1 MIITENKSKQV
12 VRSHDFDEV
21 NCTIDAE
28 DMRYVA
34 SLLRNNYSNT
44 RLAVVREV
52 SANALD
58 ANLEAGSD
66 RPIEIKLP
74 TTMNPTF
81 SVRDFGGGLSQ
92 DEVFHLYSK
101 YGKSTKRTSNNYIGA
116 FGIGK
121 FAPLSYGENFTCV
134 SYNGGKKTSY
144 NIFVDE
150 SDDTK
155 IVKLHEESSSEP
167 SGLSIEVAIADDD
180 KDEFREVVQKFFQF
194 FSDDEMPKFLGVED
208 DFITK
213 REKVLESKGDLWF
226 VLEEGRRD
234 YYSRNES
241 HVIMGRVAYPLDRD
255 AIKVENFVD
264 NSDTTNQTLLNQLL
278 SMEGFYLRVPLGS
291 VKLHHSR
298 ESLEYNKATQKKIV
312 SSLLV
317 AVKEIQEIA
326 KEKLADS
333 PDLWEAKRNYAKIVN
348 AMPYTMRN
356 IFDNAFEWNDI
367 KITSPH
373 FDRNYQLQDDL
384 IITHSWRE
392 NDSDARN
399 GFKVRSQ
406 KTNRAICQDNY
417 LFLLQD
423 LESSHGNNLR
433 VRTLMNEDDSLEGVY
448 IIHAKS
454 NSAQSELD
462 NEWELGKVD
471 KKHIRYTSNVDKEK
485 PNRSGVRKANGSRA
499 NIPLFHMRDDKGYA
513 HRNADYW
520 EDVKENLDDIDVTES
535 DKAIDGKFVYI
546 PIKNYKP
553 SGSLGWDL
561 DNVYRKVAQIN
572 NQLDQSDE
580 DSKLTLFGV
589 RAGDVKKLDKE
600 TWVNFEDYYSTIGK
614 KLLKKNMKE
623 AKKVHSYNATK
634 GIIYSNGKLC
644 ELRSSLGSLFEN
656 KNFKIDSDHKV
667 GKAKDLWNLSMG
679 DVSNTLLGFYNEI
692 KTSDEGWITETF
704 GEPMNEEEY
713 ADAILDVD
721 AEYPLLT
728 NIGSQI
734 GTWTPLDEDNFNNNI
749 NEYISMCDR
758 VGGE

>member
-1 MIITENKSKQV
+1 MIIAQEKSKQV
-12 VRSHDFDEV
+12 VRSHDFEEV
-21 NCTIDAE
+21 SCTIDAE

-52 SANALD
+52 ACNAID
-58 ANLEAGSD
+58 ANVEAGVA
-66 RPIEIKLP
+66 RPIEVKLP

-92 DEVFHLYSK
+92 EEVFSLYSK
-101 YGKSTKRTSNNYIGA
+101 YGKSTKRDSNNYIGS
-116 FGIGK
+116 FGIGR
-121 FAPLSYGENFTCV
+121 FSPLAYGDNFTCV

-155 IVKLHEESSSEP
+155 IVKLHEEPSSEP
-167 SGLSIEVAIADDD
+167 SGLSIEVAVSDNDR
-180 KDEFREVVQKFFQF
+180 DEFREVVQKFFQF
-194 FSDDEMPKFLGVED
+194 FSDDEMPKFIGVED

-213 REKVLESKGDLWF
+213 REKILESKNGEWF
-226 VLEEGRRD
+226 VLQEGRRD

-241 HVIMGRVAYPLDRD
+241 HVIMGRVSYPLDRN
-255 AIKVENFVD
+255 AINVDNFVD
-264 NSDTTNQTLLNQLL
+264 DSDLSTKNILNQLL

-298 ESLEYNKATQKKIV
+298 EALEYNKSTQKKII
-312 SSLLV
+312 SILLV

-348 AMPYTMRN
+348 ALPYDLRN
-356 IFDNAFEWNDI
+356 IFDNAFEWNGI
-367 KITSPH
+367 KITSSH
-373 FDRNYQLQDDL
+373 FDRNYQLFEDL
-384 IITHSWRE
+384 IITHSWKE
-392 NDSDARN
+392 SDSDARN

-406 KTNRAICQDNY
+406 KVNRAMCQDNY

-448 IIHAKS
+448 IIHAKN

-462 NEWELGKVD
+462 NEWQLGYVD

-499 NIPLFHMRDDKGYA
+499 NIPLFMLTQDKGLHA
-513 HRNADYW
+513 TRNADYW
-520 EDVKENLDDIDVTES
+520 EDVENLDDITES
-535 DKAIDGKFVYI
+535 DNSIDGKFLYI

-553 SGSLGWDL
+553 SGAKEWDL
-561 DNVYRKVAQIN
+561 DNVYNKTRQIN
-572 NQLDQSDE
+572 QFLSKE
-580 DSKLTLFGV
+580 DKKITLFGV
-589 RAGDVKKLDKE
+589 RAGDVKNLDKE
-600 TWVNFEDYYSTIGK
+600 TWVNFEEFYVDFGK
-614 KLLKKNMKE
+614 KLLKKNMDKANDVHAYQKIKE
-623 AKKVHSYNATK
+623 
-634 GIIYSNGKLC
+634 IIYKDSEMNKFA
-644 ELRSSLGSLFEN
+644 RSLGSLFQN
-656 KNFKIDSDHKV
+656 RHFNMDSDHKV
-667 GKAKDLWNLSMG
+667 AQAKELWMIGSGDVDNQILCLHYEINKDDPKWLEENLSEVISTESFKDLI
-679 DVSNTLLGFYNEI
+679 NEI
-692 KTSDEGWITETF
+692 
-704 GEPMNEEEY
+704 NEK
-713 ADAILDVD
+713 
-721 AEYPLLT
+721 YPLLK
-728 NIGSQI
+728 NIGEQI
-734 GTWTPLDEDNFNNNI
+734 GTWTDLNEDNFNENI
-749 NEYISMCDR
+749 KQYISMCDR

>member
-12 VRSHDFDEV
+12 VRSHDFEEV
-21 NCTIDAE
+21 NCTIDTE

-58 ANLEAGSD
+58 ANLEAGSN

-121 FAPLSYGENFTCV
+121 FAPLSYGDNFTCV

-155 IVKLHEESSSEP
+155 IVKLHEEPSSEP
-167 SGLSIEVAIADDD
+167 SGLSIEVAVADNDR
-180 KDEFREVVQKFFQF
+180 DEFREVVQKFFQF
-194 FSDDEMPKFLGVED
+194 FSDEDMPKFIGVED

-213 REKVLESKGDLWF
+213 REKILESKNGEWF
-226 VLEEGRRD
+226 VLQEGRRD

-241 HVIMGRVAYPLDRD
+241 HVIMGRVSYPLDSH
-255 AIKVENFVD
+255 AINVDNFVD
-264 NSDTTNQTLLNQLL
+264 DSDLSTKNILNQLL
-278 SMEGFYLRVPLGS
+278 SMEGFYLHVPLGS

-298 ESLEYNKATQKKIV
+298 EALEYNKSTQKKIV

-348 AMPYTMRN
+348 ALPYGLRN
-356 IFDNAFEWNDI
+356 IFDNAFEWNGI
-367 KITSPH
+367 KITSSH
-373 FDRNYQLQDDL
+373 FDRNYQLLDDL
-384 IITHSWRE
+384 IITHSWKE
-392 NDSDARN
+392 SDSDARN

-406 KTNRAICQDNY
+406 KVNRAMCQDNY

-448 IIHAKS
+448 IIHAKTH
-454 NSAQSELD
+454 SAQSELD
-462 NEWELGKVD
+462 NEWQLGYVD

-499 NIPLFHMRDDKGYA
+499 NIPLFMLTQDKGLYA
-513 HRNADYW
+513 TRNADYW
-520 EDVKENLDDIDVTES
+520 EDVKENLDDITES
-535 DKAIDGKFVYI
+535 DKSIDGKFLYI

-553 SGSLGWDL
+553 SGAKEWDL
-561 DNVYRKVAQIN
+561 DNVYNKTKQIN
-572 NQLDQSDE
+572 QFLSKE
-580 DSKLTLFGV
+580 DKKITLFGV

-600 TWVNFEDYYSTIGK
+600 TWVNFEEFYVDFGK
-614 KLLKKNMKE
+614 KLLKKNMDKANDVHAYQKIKE
-623 AKKVHSYNATK
+623 
-634 GIIYSNGKLC
+634 IIYKDSDMNQFA
-644 ELRSSLGSLFEN
+644 RSLGSLFQN
-656 KNFKIDSDHKV
+656 RDFNMDSNHKV
-667 GKAKDLWNLSMG
+667 AQAKELWMIGMG
-679 DVSNTLLGFYNEI
+679 DVDNQILCLHYEINKDDPKWLEENLNEVISTESFKDLINEI
-692 KTSDEGWITETF
+692 
-704 GEPMNEEEY
+704 NEK
-713 ADAILDVD
+713 
-721 AEYPLLT
+721 YPLLK
-728 NIGSQI
+728 NIGEQI
-734 GTWTPLDEDNFNNNI
+734 GTWTDLNEDNFNENI
-749 NEYISMCDR
+749 KQYISMCDR

>member
-12 VRSHDFDEV
+12 VRSHDFEEV

-58 ANLEAGSD
+58 ANLEAGST

-121 FAPLSYGENFTCV
+121 FAPLSYGDNFTCV

-155 IVKLHEESSSEP
+155 IVKLHEEPSSEP
-167 SGLSIEVAIADDD
+167 SGLSIEVAVSDNDR
-180 KDEFREVVQKFFQF
+180 DEFREVVQKFFQF
-194 FSDDEMPKFLGVED
+194 FSDDEMPKFIGVED

-213 REKVLESKGDLWF
+213 REKILESKNGEWF
-226 VLEEGRRD
+226 VLKEGRRD

-241 HVIMGRVAYPLDRD
+241 HVIMGRVSYPLDSH
-255 AIKVENFVD
+255 AINVDNFVD
-264 NSDTTNQTLLNQLL
+264 DSDLSTKNILNQLL

-298 ESLEYNKATQKKIV
+298 EALEYNKSTQKKIV

-333 PDLWEAKRNYAKIVN
+333 PDLWEAKRNYALIVN
-348 AMPYTMRN
+348 ALPYGLRN
-356 IFDNAFEWNDI
+356 IFDNAFEWNGI
-367 KITSPH
+367 KITSSH
-373 FDRNYQLQDDL
+373 FDRNYQLLDDL
-384 IITHSWRE
+384 IITHSWKE
-392 NDSDARN
+392 SDSDARN

-406 KTNRAICQDNY
+406 KVNRAMCQDNY

-433 VRTLMNEDDSLEGVY
+433 VRTLMNEDDSLQGVY
-448 IIHAKS
+448 IIHAKTH
-454 NSAQSELD
+454 SAQSELD
-462 NEWELGKVD
+462 NEWQLGYVD

-499 NIPLFHMRDDKGYA
+499 NIPLFMLTQDKGLYA
-513 HRNADYW
+513 TRNADYW
-520 EDVKENLDDIDVTES
+520 EDVKENLDDITES
-535 DKAIDGKFVYI
+535 DKSIDGKFLYI

-553 SGSLGWDL
+553 SGAKEWDL
-561 DNVYRKVAQIN
+561 DNVYNKTKQIN
-572 NQLDQSDE
+572 QFLSKE
-580 DSKLTLFGV
+580 DKKITLFGV

-600 TWVNFEDYYSTIGK
+600 TWVNFEQFYVDFGK
-614 KLLKKNMKE
+614 KLLKKNMDKANDVHAYQKIKE
-623 AKKVHSYNATK
+623 
-634 GIIYSNGKLC
+634 IIYKDSDMNQFG
-644 ELRSSLGSLFEN
+644 RSLGSLFQN
-656 KNFKIDSDHKV
+656 RHFNMDSDHKIAQAKELWMIGSGDV
-667 GKAKDLWNLSMG
+667 DNQILCLHYEINKDDPKWLEENLSEVISTESFKDLI
-679 DVSNTLLGFYNEI
+679 NEI
-692 KTSDEGWITETF
+692 
-704 GEPMNEEEY
+704 NEK
-713 ADAILDVD
+713 
-721 AEYPLLT
+721 YPLLK
-728 NIGSQI
+728 NIGEQI
-734 GTWTPLDEDNFNNNI
+734 GTWTDLSEDNFNQNI
-749 NEYISMCDR
+749 KEYISMCDR

>member
-1 MIITENKSKQV
+1 MIIAQEKSKQV
-12 VRSHDFDEV
+12 VRSHDFEEV
-21 NCTIDAE
+21 SCTIDAE

-52 SANALD
+52 ACNAID
-58 ANLEAGSD
+58 ANVEAGVA
-66 RPIEIKLP
+66 RPIEVKLP

-92 DEVFHLYSK
+92 EEVFSLYSK
-101 YGKSTKRTSNNYIGA
+101 YGKSTKRDSNNYIGS
-116 FGIGK
+116 FGIGR
-121 FAPLSYGENFTCV
+121 FSPLAYGDNFTCV

-155 IVKLHEESSSEP
+155 IVKLHEEPSSEP
-167 SGLSIEVAIADDD
+167 SGLSIEVAVADNDR
-180 KDEFREVVQKFFQF
+180 DEFREVVQKFFQF
-194 FSDDEMPKFLGVED
+194 FSDEDMPKFIGVED

-213 REKVLESKGDLWF
+213 REKILESKNGEWF
-226 VLEEGRRD
+226 VLQEGRRD

-241 HVIMGRVAYPLDRD
+241 HVIMGRVSYPLDSH
-255 AIKVENFVD
+255 AINVDNFVD
-264 NSDTTNQTLLNQLL
+264 DSDLSTKNILNQLL

-298 ESLEYNKATQKKIV
+298 EALEYNKSTQKKIV

-348 AMPYTMRN
+348 ALPYGLRN
-356 IFDNAFEWNDI
+356 IFDNAFEWNGI
-367 KITSPH
+367 KITSSH
-373 FDRNYQLQDDL
+373 FDRNYQLLDDL
-384 IITHSWRE
+384 IITQSWKE
-392 NDSDARN
+392 SDSDARN
-399 GFKVRSQ
+399 GFRVRSQ
-406 KTNRAICQDNY
+406 KVNRAMCQDNY

-448 IIHAKS
+448 IIHAKTH
-454 NSAQSELD
+454 SAQSELD
-462 NEWELGKVD
+462 NEWQLGYVD

-499 NIPLFHMRDDKGYA
+499 NIPLFMLTQDKGYYA
-513 HRNADYW
+513 TRNADYW
-520 EDVKENLDDIDVTES
+520 EDVKENLDDITES
-535 DKAIDGKFVYI
+535 DKSIDGKFLYI

-553 SGSLGWDL
+553 SGAKEWDL
-561 DNVYRKVAQIN
+561 DNVYNKTRQIN
-572 NQLDQSDE
+572 QFLSKE
-580 DSKLTLFGV
+580 DKKITLFGV

-600 TWVNFEDYYSTIGK
+600 TWVNFEEFYVDFGK
-614 KLLKKNMKE
+614 KLLKKNMDKANDVHAYQKIKE
-623 AKKVHSYNATK
+623 
-634 GIIYSNGKLC
+634 IIYKDSEMNKFA
-644 ELRSSLGSLFEN
+644 RSLGSLFQN
-656 KNFKIDSDHKV
+656 RHFNMDSDHKV
-667 GKAKDLWNLSMG
+667 AQAKELWMIGSGDVDNQILCLHYEINKDDPKWLEENLSEVISTESFKDLI
-679 DVSNTLLGFYNEI
+679 NEI
-692 KTSDEGWITETF
+692 
-704 GEPMNEEEY
+704 NEK
-713 ADAILDVD
+713 
-721 AEYPLLT
+721 YPLLK
-728 NIGSQI
+728 NIGEQI
-734 GTWTPLDEDNFNNNI
+734 GTWTDLNEDNFNENI
-749 NEYISMCDR
+749 KQYISMCDR